1 MPKIYS
7 FFPDFSSRK
16 CSLLCL
22 GIEHEEPNDMFV
34 RARAVPQKKWEIAC
48 FLINFA
54 PTWDC

>member
-7 FFPDFSSRK
+7 LFPDFSSRK

-54 PTWDC
+54 PT